1 MLTTR
6 KRDDDDGDDDD
17 YVVTFL
23 VYCVL
28 PFSDCWCLRFSFIA
42 ADIVHL
48 TYVCIIIRAVLN
60 ILFVFCS
67 AQIVGWI
74 TYSYFPKSL
83 TPLTHCCAWPA
94 EGRSVLYIERS
105 WPTIRAAPTD
115 RLMSSSNC
123 CSQFLRGRPGGRLQS
138 AVGGVPV
145 WASIDS
151 CSACE
156 AGVFSGRR
164 QMYIHYTKK

>member
-1 MLTTR
+1 MERIATMLTTR

-48 TYVCIIIRAVLN
+48 TYVCIIIRAVPN

-67 AQIVGWI
+67 AQIVG
-74 TYSYFPKSL
+74 
-83 TPLTHCCAWPA
+83 
-94 EGRSVLYIERS
+94 
-105 WPTIRAAPTD
+105 
-115 RLMSSSNC
+115 
-123 CSQFLRGRPGGRLQS
+123 
-138 AVGGVPV
+138 
-145 WASIDS
+145 
-151 CSACE
+151 
-156 AGVFSGRR
+156 
-164 QMYIHYTKK
+164 